1 MFIENKVER
10 PWYGYSGLRKNFE
23 TGATFT
29 RISPERKFV
38 KILIQCITY
47 QTSRDIYPN
56 TKAPLMHQMR
66 DMCRA
71 GLLQRYTN
79 DEDKKFRY
87 YYKTTQKG
95 KDVIRQAYNN
105 PNLDVERLC
114 VMTKYHSQDSSYFKE
129 INLNVKKNLVEAYAL
144 FDPKINKVYVG
155 NISEFKRLDELTF
168 NDIKD
173 FISNKDDAQKLF
185 KLFGTLPRFH
195 NCELRKFTF
204 SIV

>member
-10 PWYGYSGLRKNFE
+10 PWYGYSGLKKNFE

-144 FDPKINKVYVG
+144 FDTKTNKVYVG
-155 NISEFKRLDELTF
+155 NITDFKRLDELTF
-168 NDIKD
+168 EDIKD
-173 FISNKDDAQKLF
+173 FISDKEDAQKLF
-185 KLFGTLPRFH
+185 KLFGTLPRFQ
-195 NCELRKFTF
+195 NCEIRKLTF